1 MIVKA
6 FCIIVAFPSTTIL
19 LTNSCTS
26 LRALSTLN
34 GFATMFSGL
43 GRAIGPAS
51 TGLVF
56 SWGAKNGYII
66 SAYYFLGL
74 IAAIG
79 AIPVFMIE
87 EGDGPT
93 ASTDASDTEDDT
105 MQDSGVII
113 PDESAVEDEEDEDAS
128 ASVPLLKNDRS
139 SNYKA
144 IERT

>member
-1 MIVKA
+1 
-6 FCIIVAFPSTTIL
+6 
-19 LTNSCTS
+19 
-26 LRALSTLN
+26 
-34 GFATMFSGL
+34 
-43 GRAIGPAS
+43 
-51 TGLVF
+51 
-56 SWGAKNGYII
+56 
-66 SAYYFLGL
+66 
-74 IAAIG
+74 
-79 AIPVFMIE
+79 MIE